1 MRTVTFRQILIFGGL
16 ITIFVICA
24 TWFVLSLRDES
35 AKDRGKNQAAK
46 QGDKNDGIN
55 AKADGKGSEKEPN
68 VKRDDSDQDERRA
81 RSQARLHAV
90 RNLKIEI
97 GETLTTL
104 ETEVTA
110 WETRIPGLMKG
121 VDGKKIAANPARAEQ
136 FASLIEKDRVSK
148 TRVRQLRERLDTLIG
163 PIERAILD
171 ANTTYLPS
179 DTVVAD
185 IEKIGEETRIKLRD
199 FRDLKAVLDTL
210 QSDSAYTAPS
220 EKTLER
226 VISDFSAEQTRQR
239 GELIAKAKK
248 ETHDGESKRLA
259 AAEGKAEQELA
270 TARLALLKART
281 EAEKQGIELQTE
293 ETKRKTDEAKE
304 AEQKRFAKAKREAK
318 FDAEYPAMKAY
329 LIPFTSPGL
338 NQFKGIY
345 LQPSSDAKGPIS
357 FSKMVN
363 NLKKDPNKTEHWA
376 RQMTDWGNDRPIGAF
391 PIFYTGGAG
400 RPGQLEVWYRVQDF
414 LSEFGEIMVER
425 KLLAP

>member
-1 MRTVTFRQILIFGGL
+1 MRTVNFRQILIFGGL

-24 TWFVLSLRDES
+24 TWFVISLRDES

-55 AKADGKGSEKEPN
+55 AKADQKGPEKEPN

-81 RSQARLHAV
+81 RSQARLQAV

-171 ANTTYLPS
+171 ANTTYFPS

-199 FRDLKAVLDTL
+199 FRDLKAILDTL
-210 QSDSAYTAPS
+210 QADSAFTAPS
-220 EKTLER
+220 DKTLER
-226 VISDFSAEQTRQR
+226 VISDLNAEQTRQR

-248 ETHDGESKRLA
+248 ESHDAESKRLA
-259 AAEGKAEQELA
+259 AAEAKAEQDLA
-270 TARLALLKART
+270 TAQLALLKART
-281 EAEKQGIELQTE
+281 DAKKEGLDLEAEEARRRAQEAADAEK
-293 ETKRKTDEAKE
+293 KRV
-304 AEQKRFAKAKREAK
+304 AKANREAK
-318 FDAEYPAMKAY
+318 FDAAYPAMKAY
-329 LIPFTSPGL
+329 LVPFTSPGL
-338 NQFKGIY
+338 KQFNGDW
-345 LQPSSDAKGPIS
+345 LELSSTKGPVS
-357 FSKMVN
+357 FAG
-363 NLKKDPNKTEHWA
+363 LKGHLTKSEKASFHLA
-376 RQMTDWGNDRPIGAF
+376 RNVGSTNDRPRGAF
-391 PIFYTGGAG
+391 PYMSTGGAG
-400 RPGQLEVWYRVQDF
+400 CTPANYEIVYRVQDF
-414 LSEFGEIMVER
+414 IAEFGDIMVEK